1 MWNKRIAALG
11 ATVVFVFAC
20 GCGNE
25 IEVNRHPAEY
35 VEVPAEENVEE
46 PLSTEGKEEGAYET
60 KEETVNVKADPEGNA
75 YKITVTTRLSGGD
88 KPLIKDRTSLSD
100 VRNTEGDE
108 RFLLSENGELLWEN
122 LGEDIVYEGK
132 SEESLPVDVIVSY
145 YLDGKKTEAAEMA
158 GKSGH
163 VKLRFDYRN
172 NEKRNDIYVPFLC
185 LSGVILDKDHFSN
198 VTVDGGKVMKMADQ
212 TIAFGVAFPGLKE
225 SLRADSTKDTDK
237 IRDSVEIEAECEDFS
252 LEETVTLVSVLDMEE
267 PKKKDN
273 DAFLDFLGI
282 EMEEEEEET
291 EDDEVSIDIEKDS
304 KAIKN
309 DLEALSQQIMNS
321 ATLSMEEK
329 QAILRT
335 LQDTGNHFS
344 RLGRKLSGVK
354 DKIEKVKD
362 AVNDM
367 EDLSD
372 QINAAKD
379 RGEAVLQAGRGYEGF
394 AGLSE
399 CKKSDV
405 SFVIE
410 TEKIEKE

>member
-1 MWNKRIAALG
+1 MWNKRILALG
-11 ATVVFVFAC
+11 AAAAFVFAC

-46 PLSTEGKEEGAYET
+46 PLSAEGKEEGPYET
-60 KEETVNVKADPEGNA
+60 KEETVNVKADPEGA
-75 YKITVTTRLSGGD
+75 PEKITVTTRLSGGE

-100 VRNTEGDE
+100 IRNTEGDE
-108 RFLLSENGELLWEN
+108 RYLLSENGELLWEN

-132 SEESLPVDVIVSY
+132 TEKTLPVEVTVSY
-145 YLDGKKTEAAEMA
+145 YLDGNKTEAEEMA

-163 VKLRFDYRN
+163 VKLRFDYVN
-172 NEKRNDIYVPFLC
+172 HEKQKDVYVPFLC
-185 LSGVILDKDHFSN
+185 LSGVILDKDHFSD
-198 VTVDGGKVMKMADQ
+198 VTVDGGKVMKLADQ
-212 TIAFGVAFPGLKE
+212 TIAFGAAFPGLKE

-237 IRDSVEIEAECEDFS
+237 IKDFVEIEAECEDFS
-252 LEETVTLVSVLDMEE
+252 LEETVTLVSVLNTEE
-267 PKKKDN
+267 TKKEEN

-282 EMEEEEEET
+282 ETKDEEEET
-291 EDDEVSIDIEKDS
+291 EDEEISIDIEKDS

-309 DLEALSQQIMNS
+309 DLAALSQQIMNS
-321 ATLSMEEK
+321 PTLSIEEK
-329 QAILRT
+329 QAILLT

-344 RLGRKLSGVK
+344 RLGRKLSDAK
-354 DKIEKVKD
+354 DRIEEVKD
-362 AVNDM
+362 AVDEM

-372 QINAAKD
+372 QIEAAKD
-379 RGEAVLQAGRGYEGF
+379 RGEAVLDAGREYEGF

-399 CKKSDV
+399 CKKSEV